1 MHIVNW
7 NHATTNELWGAAAKR
22 PALRPTLIWLN
33 GTPVK
38 RTGVH
43 TRVIYRNK
51 DQDRTRNESSWVWA
65 EDGFHHPSHSPN
77 NRRQGN
83 ETRLARIVLSDK
95 AHTCRRDLSQYFY
108 HIIINYG
115 YNAQIGKNV
124 TNSPLLYALIRG
136 TLVWPQIWLIFLYLG
151 KSAHARNLA
160 CRDT

>member
-33 GTPVK
+33 GTLVK

-43 TRVIYRNK
+43 TRVNIQNK

-83 ETRLARIVLSDK
+83 ETRLARNALSDK

-108 HIIINYG
+108 HIIHNYG

-124 TNSPLLYALIRG
+124 TNSPLLHALIRG
-136 TLVWPQIWLIFLYLG
+136 TLVWPKFGWF
-151 KSAHARNLA
+151 SS
-160 CRDT
+160 T